1 MENKSHAM
9 AAGSFVLCLL
19 ALLIGLTLWL
29 TRDRNDYRE
38 FEMTTEEAISG
49 LQNQATVRYKGVA
62 VGKVTLITFDDLNK
76 GQVLIRIAVDSKAPV
91 TPTGTYG
98 TLGYQGVT
106 GLAYVQLDDLVPP
119 LKEALPRGESD
130 IPRLLMKASQLNV
143 LADQGMNILTRVDEA
158 TARIN
163 QLLDDANQERF
174 SQLLENLAQ
183 AAGNVSATT
192 RAINTTLHDKVAP
205 AVQEFP
211 ALAEDARKAMQA
223 LTQAGTEA
231 AHLVRDVHQMTQAAQ
246 QPGGAL
252 EQVVNSAQSMA
263 RAAERFDRSTLP
275 SINQAAD
282 DVSTAARQLGG
293 AASSFGANPQALI
306 FGSPNV
312 PGPGEP
318 GFVAPAS
325 GR

>member
-119 LKEALPRGESD
+119 EGSAAQGRKRYSTPADEGFPAECAGRSGHEHPLPRG
-130 IPRLLMKASQLNV
+130 
-143 LADQGMNILTRVDEA
+143 
-158 TARIN
+158 
-163 QLLDDANQERF
+163 
-174 SQLLENLAQ
+174 
-183 AAGNVSATT
+183 
-192 RAINTTLHDKVAP
+192 
-205 AVQEFP
+205 
-211 ALAEDARKAMQA
+211 
-223 LTQAGTEA
+223 
-231 AHLVRDVHQMTQAAQ
+231 
-246 QPGGAL
+246 
-252 EQVVNSAQSMA
+252 
-263 RAAERFDRSTLP
+263 
-275 SINQAAD
+275 
-282 DVSTAARQLGG
+282 
-293 AASSFGANPQALI
+293 
-306 FGSPNV
+306 
-312 PGPGEP
+312 
-318 GFVAPAS
+318 
-325 GR
+325 

>member
-1 MENKSHAM
+1 M
-9 AAGSFVLCLL
+9 
-19 ALLIGLTLWL
+19 
-29 TRDRNDYRE
+29 
-38 FEMTTEEAISG
+38 
-49 LQNQATVRYKGVA
+49 A

-163 QLLDDANQERF
+163 QLLGDANQERF

>member
-119 LKEALPRGESD
+119 EGSAAQGRKRYSTP
-130 IPRLLMKASQLNV
+130 
-143 LADQGMNILTRVDEA
+143 ADEGFPAECAGRSGMNILTRVDEA

-231 AHLVRDVHQMTQAAQ
+231 AHLMRDVHQMTQAAQ

-252 EQVVNSAQSMA
+252 EQVANSAQSMA

-306 FGSPNV
+306 LARPMCQ
-312 PGPGEP
+312 
-318 GFVAPAS
+318 APVNPAL
-325 GR
+325 